1 MFCLLRSSWKFHEFA
16 NLDVSIYLSI
26 YIYNYIHFYSNSYFI
41 ELPRPVFSMS
51 LAASG
56 HVVVAAGVLPLAA
69 DAALTVTA

>member
-16 NLDVSIYLSI
+16 NLDVSIYLS
-26 YIYNYIHFYSNSYFI
+26 IYNYIHFYSNSYFI